1 MLRLSWRVAGILLSK
16 ISEHLLTARVCLI
29 EKELCKL
36 VNRVEL
42 CKEKGV
48 VSRERRGL
56 GARGWDGE
64 LAAKGKA
71 AEEKERV

>member
-1 MLRLSWRVAGILLSK
+1 M
-16 ISEHLLTARVCLI
+16 
-29 EKELCKL
+29 